1 MGEVFEP
8 LDPVDAQALAQET
21 MSPGDARRWVPP
33 IPKGFRT
40 ASGSWWWRTGG
51 RAQPG
56 RTRVP
61 ARLQV
66 PKRLRAASRTRIRHP
81 REGGPPGHQRE
92 SAGIYPGAAGP
103 VAAGIVDTA
112 IPSSPGVSVPSLASR
127 MVPPLLTAL
136 GYRHRFA
143 SPQAT
148 ADLVAARRLRPRAYG
163 PPRLLPRGVD
173 IEVDEEGGWPLYE
186 VRASA
191 GPGQRRIVYL
201 HGGAWINQ
209 ISPLHWQLILRLAAD
224 TGSRVLVP
232 IYPLAPRGTAAS
244 VVPQVADLLR
254 RLAATHGAGHVS
266 VVGDS
271 AGGQIALSAALLLR
285 DLGVALAHTVLI
297 SPALDLSLRNPA
309 IDVLEAQ
316 EKWLVRPGLHAAA
329 DLWRDGLRWED
340 PIVSPL
346 FGQMAGLGPLT
357 VFAGTRDIT
366 HPDCELLVSKARAAG
381 VHTEFHQATGMVHV
395 YPLLPIPEGRA
406 ARRTMARILGEQH

>member
-1 MGEVFEP
+1 MHEVFEP
-8 LDPVDAQALAQET
+8 LDPVDAQAPAEET
-21 MSPGDARRWVPP
+21 TNPVDARRPMPP
-33 IPKGFRT
+33 IPKRIRT
-40 ASGSWWWRTGG
+40 VSSSWWWRTGG
-51 RAQPG
+51 PAKPG
-56 RTRVP
+56 RNPVP
-61 ARLQV
+61 ARL
-66 PKRLRAASRTRIRHP
+66 RASKTTRIRRP
-81 REGGPPGHQRE
+81 QEREQSGHKQE
-92 SAGIYPGAAGP
+92 SADAFPGATSP
-103 VAAGIVDTA
+103 VAAGVVDTA
-112 IPSSPGVSVPSLASR
+112 IPSFPEGSVPSLASR
-127 MVPPLLTAL
+127 MMPPLLTAL

-148 ADLVAARRLRPRAYG
+148 AKLVAARRLRPRAYG
-163 PPRLLPRGVD
+163 PPRLLPRGLD
-173 IEVDEEGGWPLYE
+173 IEVDEDGGWPLYE

-191 GPGQRRIVYL
+191 GPAQRRIVYL

-232 IYPLAPRGTAAS
+232 IYPLAPQGTAAS

-254 RLAATHGAGHVS
+254 RLAATHGAGNVS

-297 SPALDLSLRNPA
+297 SPALDLGLRNPA

-316 EKWLVRPGLHAAA
+316 EKWLVRPGLRAAA

-366 HPDCELLVSKARAAG
+366 HPDCELLVSRARAAG